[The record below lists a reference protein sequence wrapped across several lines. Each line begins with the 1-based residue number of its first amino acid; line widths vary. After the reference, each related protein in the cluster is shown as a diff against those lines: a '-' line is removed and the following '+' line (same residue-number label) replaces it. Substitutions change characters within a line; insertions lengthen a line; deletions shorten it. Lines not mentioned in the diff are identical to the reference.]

1 MQSVRP
7 LRIGLTGGIASGK
20 SAVAGLF
27 AARGVPVID
36 TDVIARDVVAPGEPA
51 LTRVV
56 QEFGREVLD
65 ASGGLDRRRMRELV
79 FSDAA
84 RRARLEA
91 ILHPAILDEMIRR
104 SAQAGGNY
112 QILVIPLLV
121 EGDLAKH
128 VDRLLV
134 VDAMPETQLVRLLQ
148 RDAENPQQARAMI
161 AAQASRAARLA
172 QADDVIHNDGT
183 LAELESQVAQLHETY
198 LRLATAGARSG

>member
-36 TDVIARDVVAPGEPA
+36 TDAIARDVVAPGEPA

-91 ILHPAILDEMIRR
+91 ILHPAILAEMIRR

-198 LRLATAGARSG
+198 VRLATAGARSG

>member
-36 TDVIARDVVAPGEPA
+36 TDAIARDVVAPGEPA

-121 EGDLAKH
+121 E
-128 VDRLLV
+128 
-134 VDAMPETQLVRLLQ
+134 
-148 RDAENPQQARAMI
+148 
-161 AAQASRAARLA
+161 
-172 QADDVIHNDGT
+172 
-183 LAELESQVAQLHETY
+183 
-198 LRLATAGARSG
+198 

>member
-36 TDVIARDVVAPGEPA
+36 TDAIARDVVAPGEPA

>member
-36 TDVIARDVVAPGEPA
+36 TDAIARDVVAPGEPA

-198 LRLATAGARSG
+198 VRLATAGARSG